1 MTKPNSSDPH
11 SEPPADN
18 VEELFLLH
26 MRYKEAQQLISGI
39 HQPILL
45 TNPNTC
51 WLVYAGFVDLFIT
64 PLVAG
69 KASGNRIHLARF
81 YPGQVLFGIS
91 PPQEANLAFLAV
103 ANSQTVLLELPTG
116 RLQTLAREEE
126 FQPIICQ
133 MIDHWV
139 RVLSERLVNEL
150 PPKECTR
157 LQADSEFM
165 LHKTQSGCA
174 SREIVWVSHLKGHSQ
189 YIGNTRLPTLN
200 GQASWPLS
208 QRTWLSALDEEIH
221 LQVNSTSRFLE
232 TDPGW
237 VSLTNFNALVVTT
250 LALQMEKNLNS
261 YNQQIQAKQAAKQT
275 LVHDA
280 FKYLSASVE
289 PRQNQPVTDHQ
300 PQPNLLLMA
309 CQIVG
314 RESGIR
320 IETPVTTELHNRQ
333 MHPVEAIARA
343 SHFRVRRV
351 LLRDDWWKSDGGP
364 LLGFLTENGTPVALY
379 KQKGVTYYL
388 YNPLDQTQQIVTP
401 TLAET
406 VAPHGFSFYRP
417 FPAQAL
423 TMWELFKF
431 GLRGHLFDLRAM
443 LFVSLLLSLL
453 GLIIPLVTSFIF
465 DSVIPSGN
473 QSQLIQM
480 ALALGVVAL
489 VSALF
494 QASQN
499 LLILRL
505 QGKTSS
511 VIQASVW
518 DRLLNLPASFFRD
531 YTAGDLGQ
539 RAMGIDTI
547 NQLLS
552 TSTITAVLSGV
563 FSVSNFFLMLSYDTH
578 LAWVATLLVVIA
590 LGATLF
596 AGYTQLQYQR
606 QLVNAQG
613 ELSGLVLQIV
623 SGITKF
629 RAAGVEEHAF
639 ATWANRF
646 ARMRQTSTQARTT
659 ANRYAVFNGV
669 FAIVTSITIYAVMIF
684 ALEQTLTVGTFL
696 GFNAAFGQFLTAV
709 LSLGS
714 TAITILNVIPVYERA
729 KPILQSLPEVDEL
742 KKHPGTLTGS
752 IEISNLTFRY
762 GPEDPLVLRDVNIE
776 IKPGEFVA
784 IVGSSGSGKSTL
796 LRLLLGFE
804 KPAAGM
810 IRYNGH
816 DLANLDMQALRRQI
830 GVVLQDG
837 SVLGGSI
844 YENIVGSSHL
854 TIDDAWEAARLA
866 GLEEDVRKMPMQL
879 HTVITAGG
887 GTLSG
892 GQYQRLLIARALAR
906 KPRIL
911 FLDEATSALDNQTQ
925 KKVSDSLENLQAT
938 RLVIAHRLS
947 TIMKADKIVVLDKGT
962 IVQSGTYSELLEQD
976 GFFAELARRQMA

>member
-1 MTKPNSSDPH
+1 MTNENRIDSRFNQAP
-11 SEPPADN
+11 DN

-26 MRYKEAQQLISGI
+26 VRYKEAQQLISGI

-45 TNPNTC
+45 TNPNIC
-51 WLVYAGFVDLFIT
+51 WVVYAGFVDLFVT

-69 KASGNRIHLARF
+69 KASGNRTHLTRF
-81 YPGQVLFGIS
+81 YPGQVLFGMS
-91 PPQEANLAFLAV
+91 PPQEANLAFVAA
-103 ANSQTVLLELPTG
+103 ANSQTALLELSLG
-116 RLQTLAREEE
+116 RLQALAKEEE
-126 FQPIICQ
+126 FQPIVCQ
-133 MIDHWV
+133 IIDHWV
-139 RVLSERLVNEL
+139 RALSERLVDEL

-165 LHKTQSGCA
+165 LQKTQSGCA
-174 SREIVWVSHLKGHSQ
+174 SREVVWVNHVKGHSQ
-189 YIGNTRLPTLN
+189 YIGNARLPVLN

-208 QRTWLSALDEEIH
+208 HRTWLSALDEETH

-232 TDPGW
+232 TDPSW
-237 VSLTNFNALVVTT
+237 MSLANFNALVVTT
-250 LALQMEKNLNS
+250 LALQMQENQDS
-261 YNQQIQAKQAAKQT
+261 RNQQLQVKQAAKQS

-280 FKYLSASVE
+280 FQYLSASIQPV
-289 PRQNQPVTDHQ
+289 PNQPTLAHQ
-300 PQPNLLLMA
+300 LPSNLLLVA
-309 CQIVG
+309 SQVVG
-314 RESGIR
+314 RESGIFVQA
-320 IETPVTTELHNRQ
+320 PAVSELHNRQ
-333 MHPVEAIARA
+333 MHPIEAIART

-351 LLRDDWWKSDGGP
+351 ILHDGWWKSDGGP
-364 LLGFLTENGTPVALY
+364 LLGFLAETGTPVALY
-379 KQKGVTYYL
+379 KQKGTAYYL
-388 YNPLDQTQQIVTP
+388 YNPLDQTERKVTP
-401 TLAET
+401 VLAET
-406 VAPHGFSFYRP
+406 LAPHSFSFYRP

-423 TMWELFKF
+423 TIWDLFKF
-431 GLRGHLFDLRAM
+431 GLRGHLFDLRAV
-443 LFVSLLLSLL
+443 LFVSLFLSLL

-473 QSQLIQM
+473 QTQLIQM
-480 ALALGVVAL
+480 ALALGLVAL

-552 TSTITAVLSGV
+552 TTTITALLSGV

-578 LAWVATLLVVIA
+578 LALVATLLVVVA
-590 LGATLF
+590 LSMTLF

-606 QLVNAQG
+606 QMVNKQG

-646 ARMRQTSTQARTT
+646 GNMRQVSTQARTT
-659 ANRYAVFNGV
+659 SNRYAVFNGV
-669 FAIVTSITIYAVMIF
+669 FAIVTSIVIYAVMIF
-684 ALEQTLTVGTFL
+684 SLEQAISVGTFL

-709 LSLGS
+709 LSLGT
-714 TAITILNVIPVYERA
+714 TAITILNIIPVYERA

-752 IEISNLTFRY
+752 IEISNLSFRY
-762 GPEDPLVLRDVNIE
+762 GAEDPLILRDITLD

-804 KPAAGM
+804 KPSAGM
-810 IRYNGH
+810 IRYDGQ
-816 DLANLDMQALRRQI
+816 DLASLDMQALRRQI

-844 YENIVGSSHL
+844 FENIVGSSPL
-854 TIDDAWEAARLA
+854 TLDDAWAAATLA
-866 GLEEDVRKMPMQL
+866 GLEEDIRTMPMQM

-892 GQYQRLLIARALAR
+892 GQYQRLLIARALVR

-938 RLVIAHRLS
+938 RVVIAHRLS
-947 TIMKADKIVVLDKGT
+947 TIMQADKIIVLDKGR
-962 IVQSGTYSELLEQD
+962 ILQSGTYKELLEQD